1 MPPVDY
7 DERRSSVLEA
17 AEELYY
23 TYGVHAVRMDQVRD
37 RAGVSLAAL
46 YKLYPSKHHL
56 VADYLRAHG
65 KRLRARLSDYVERTA
80 PPPAGSRERLL
91 AAFDSMWE
99 TVEMPGFRG
108 CAFVNAWAELGAQ
121 TPQEDPL
128 VVDVVREHKNLYR
141 DYLTRLAKDYSDPQ
155 AVGAQMHIL
164 IEGAVVTSALLGAD
178 AARLA
183 RDNARA
189 VLDAA
194 DTTDAAD
201 TADPADTTDTTHER
215 S

>member
-17 AEELYY
+17 AEELYSA
-23 TYGVHAVRMDQVRD
+23 YGVHAVRMDQVRD

-65 KRLRARLSDYVERTA
+65 KRLRARLSDHVERAA

-91 AAFDSMWE
+91 AAFDSMRE
-99 TVEMPGFRG
+99 TVDMPGFRG
-108 CAFVNAWAELGAQ
+108 CVFVNAWAELGAR

-128 VVDVVREHKNLYR
+128 VAEVVREHKTLYR
-141 DYLTRLAKDYSDPQ
+141 AYLTRLAKDYADPP
-155 AVGAQMHIL
+155 GIGEQMHIL
-164 IEGAVVTSALLGAD
+164 IEGAVVTSALLGPD

-183 RDNARA
+183 HDSARA

-194 DTTDAAD
+194 DTTGPAR
-201 TADPADTTDTTHER
+201 TANTVHER